1 MKVSVDEDRCAGHG
15 VCVGLCP
22 DVFDLTTEGY
32 AIVIVSDVPASL
44 EMVVRQASEQ
54 CPTSAILVE

>member
-1 MKVSVDEDRCAGHG
+1 M
-15 VCVGLCP
+15 GLCP
-22 DVFDLTTEGY
+22 EVFDLTTEGY
-32 AIVIVSDVPASL
+32 AIVLVTDVPASF